1 VLLGIVVEWIRLMRH
16 FVFKVRKIFL
26 GIVNFLELLV
36 LFLFSSLLVVK
47 IDD

>member
-1 VLLGIVVEWIRLMRH
+1 MRH

-26 GIVNFLELLV
+26 GIVDFLELLV